1 MTKSILLTAHDVKE
15 WQQHAGKKEEELEE
29 QQQKKTPA
37 NHTNRPTNQ
46 PTNQPTNRTDHILPI
61 PGTPQVEE
69 SATNKLP

>member
-15 WQQHAGKKEEELEE
+15 WQQHAGKQEEELEE
-29 QQQKKTPA
+29 QQTKKKTPA
-37 NHTNRPTNQ
+37 NHTDQ
-46 PTNQPTNRTDHILPI
+46 PTNQPTNHTDHILPI